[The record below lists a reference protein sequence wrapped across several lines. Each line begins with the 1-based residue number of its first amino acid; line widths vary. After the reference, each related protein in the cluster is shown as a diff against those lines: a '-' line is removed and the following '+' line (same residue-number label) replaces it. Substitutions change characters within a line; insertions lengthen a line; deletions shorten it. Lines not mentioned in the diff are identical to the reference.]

1 MRLTG
6 LAVLSGM
13 LCGMLKSSP
22 ALTRRSWRLVKLG
35 SLRARLTRAD
45 LCACGARRGVR
56 MMACITAR
64 HAHAAKTAHAWMMW
78 VRDDDDEGRGTAGTA
93 GGTRHHRHR
102 KGPWSMGRIPS
113 GRCKTCQAAPQTRTQ
128 RALGGGGGR
137 MAVMGQALTA
147 CVCGLTSMA
156 ALSPSTVLGP
166 SSSAIFLSSE
176 ACSSTSGLLEEAL
189 LALALALLAL
199 PTVLAEVEVAAT
211 DVSATPAPAQ
221 GRPRHDIHDP
231 HALHAAASNANAHSH
246 WWSHC

>member
-1 MRLTG
+1 MMTRGAG
-6 LAVLSGM
+6 LL
-13 LCGMLKSSP
+13 
-22 ALTRRSWRLVKLG
+22 ALL
-35 SLRARLTRAD
+35 A
-45 LCACGARRGVR
+45 
-56 MMACITAR
+56 
-64 HAHAAKTAHAWMMW
+64 
-78 VRDDDDEGRGTAGTA
+78 GRGTTGI
-93 GGTRHHRHR
+93 GRVH
-102 KGPWSMGRIPS
+102 GPWGAFRLGGVKRAKQRRKHARNGRW
-113 GRCKTCQAAPQTRTQ
+113 
-128 RALGGGGGR
+128 GGGGR